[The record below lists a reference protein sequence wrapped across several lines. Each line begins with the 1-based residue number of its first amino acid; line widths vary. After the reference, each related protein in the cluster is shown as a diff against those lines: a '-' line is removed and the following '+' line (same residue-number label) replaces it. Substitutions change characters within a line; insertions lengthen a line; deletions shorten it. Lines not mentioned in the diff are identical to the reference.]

1 MFSAPS
7 PAWLTPASASTST
20 RQPDVIPMDVD
31 AARKRLPMRCFNC
44 GKIGHLAAQCTG
56 PRIRL
61 TDISLEELTEILGL
75 THDNPEL
82 AAEKVAAAHT
92 RYSAQADHTTSD
104 PTPAP
109 APATAPLTEVDA
121 WYEQRLAELRQQ
133 LDELVAERARTIAP
147 AQPAEDT
154 QQGFR
159 DGL

>member
-1 MFSAPS
+1 MGVFGS
-7 PAWLTPASASTST
+7 PLSNEW
-20 RQPDVIPMDVD
+20 
-31 AARKRLPMRCFNC
+31 RLIQKHF
-44 GKIGHLAAQCTG
+44 
-56 PRIRL
+56 RL
-61 TDISLEELTEILGL
+61 SRAEILGL
-75 THDNPEL
+75 ARDNPEL

-109 APATAPLTEVDA
+109 APSTAPLTEVDA